1 GIGYKR
7 VLTQWNPRTGE
18 HHHLLDGGWLP
29 VFAPDSKTF
38 AASAVAIGTNPG
50 KLVLWDVASGKERLV
65 FAETQ
70 KGILVGQTFSP
81 DGRYL
86 AGVQDLHVRTTEE
99 PPEVKLWDVATG
111 KEIGSFAAPKGT
123 TPFRRPGFITGAFVA
138 PAFSPDGRWLASGL
152 HTGRV

>member
-1 GIGYKR
+1 
-7 VLTQWNPRTGE
+7 
-18 HHHLLDGGWLP
+18 
-29 VFAPDSKTF
+29 
-38 AASAVAIGTNPG
+38 
-50 KLVLWDVASGKERLV
+50 RLV

-152 HTGRV
+152 HTGRVYLYDVAGRKLAWTQDVKNGWLRELAFSPDGRWLAVAAQDSPEDLKPREE